1 MTRIDRSDIPRLAE
15 MLVTVGQRLGQ
26 TVVRNGIPMPGG
38 EAAWFAA
45 QEFEPGP
52 RAATSDPGGGN
63 RWETDDADEVH
74 PVLSDP
80 AGDAATSTDL
90 TSLTFVRYRTLLG
103 WLDDNAA
110 DLRNMLGSLLP
121 PQPNTR
127 VEACSTC
134 GTPRP
139 VLTKRRRDLV
149 DADVTAAG
157 YCQSCYRDD
166 RYLES
171 IQTNSAGQRYYKT
184 MCRWCGAFKADYGI
198 EPPLALVVLHHQYP
212 RVSAAQVE
220 AHLPKHLRGRASAKA
235 G

>member
-1 MTRIDRSDIPRLAE
+1 MTRIDRSDIPRIAE

-26 TVVRNGIPMPGG
+26 TVSRNGIGVPGG

-52 RAATSDPGGGN
+52 RAAAVDPGGGN
-63 RWETDDADEVH
+63 RWEEHDDGEVH
-74 PVLSDP
+74 PVPADP
-80 AGDAATSTDL
+80 AGDAATTTDP

-103 WLDDNAA
+103 WLEDNAA
-110 DLRNMLGSLLP
+110 DLRDMLGQLLP

-139 VLTKRRRDLV
+139 VLSKRRKDLV
-149 DADVTAAG
+149 DADVVAAG

-166 RYLES
+166 RYLEP
-171 IQTNSAGQRYYKT
+171 IQTNRAGQRYYKAH
-184 MCRWCGAFKADYGI
+184 CRWCGGFKADHGI
-198 EPPLALVVLHHQYP
+198 EPPLALVVLKHTYG
-212 RVSAAQVE
+212 RTTVAQVE
-220 AHLPKHLRGRASAKA
+220 AHLPKHLRGKASAKA